1 MKDATHNLGNTLDLI
16 LTDPDLLPVSR
27 CICADFVSDH
37 RLVICQTNIANAP
50 LTSKK
55 VQVRKHTPEKLL
67 AFQQDI
73 DLQPVLDA
81 SDLDTAVSLFEEEL
95 TNKYNKH
102 FPIIH
107 KTVMERTKVPWYDN
121 ELKAQKI
128 KVRNRERVWLKY
140 GEPHQWTA
148 YKTERNIYLSKLRAS
163 KRKCL
168 SLTVSKAK
176 GDIKAL
182 YQLTNN
188 MTSHTS
194 ENPLPPDLT
203 NEELSEEFSEF
214 FLNKILNICKLF
226 EDKQQLIIKPN
237 VAVPQFSK
245 FSTMSQSEIRKLIMA
260 MKTKSCE
267 LDPLPTHLLKESI
280 DLLLP
285 SITKIVNL
293 SLSSG
298 RFSSHWKEAIVRP
311 LLKKSGMDLIYK
323 SYRPVSNLQ
332 FISKLVERAVLIQFN
347 DHCDRYDLIPDYQS
361 AYREGYSCET
371 AVLHLLDTGLWA
383 MENQEVLPCLFL
395 DLSAA
400 FDTVDHDLFVSIMS
414 DRFGFTGSAL
424 EWFDSYLRP

>member
-1 MKDATHNLGNTLDLI
+1 
-16 LTDPDLLPVSR
+16 
-27 CICADFVSDH
+27 
-37 RLVICQTNIANAP
+37 
-50 LTSKK
+50 
-55 VQVRKHTPEKLL
+55 
-67 AFQQDI
+67 
-73 DLQPVLDA
+73 
-81 SDLDTAVSLFEEEL
+81 
-95 TNKYNKH
+95 
-102 FPIIH
+102 
-107 KTVMERTKVPWYDN
+107 
-121 ELKAQKI
+121 
-128 KVRNRERVWLKY
+128 
-140 GEPHQWTA
+140 
-148 YKTERNIYLSKLRAS
+148 
-163 KRKCL
+163 
-168 SLTVSKAK
+168 
-176 GDIKAL
+176 
-182 YQLTNN
+182 
-188 MTSHTS
+188 
-194 ENPLPPDLT
+194 
-203 NEELSEEFSEF
+203 
-214 FLNKILNICKLF
+214 
-226 EDKQQLIIKPN
+226 
-237 VAVPQFSK
+237 
-245 FSTMSQSEIRKLIMA
+245 MA